1 MTGHSAGIERVA
13 RSISPGKSGFGPAAV
28 PEREKLFVSIGRFA
42 EHDGAMT
49 PRPDSW
55 EDPQDDSAFA
65 AEIAGLRL
73 PLRGYVLSI
82 LPHHA
87 ACDDVVQETSVFLW
101 ERRHERDET
110 TNVKAWAFKVAWF
123 KSMAW
128 RRDRQREKT
137 VSFSED
143 TLHEIAAAAESLA
156 DDAAERL
163 LALRACLSR
172 LAPAEVRLLQ
182 LRYVEG
188 GSLAG
193 HARERQMKPARVQKT
208 ISRLR
213 LALRHCIETKLS
225 RA

>member
-1 MTGHSAGIERVA
+1 MMS
-13 RSISPGKSGFGPAAV
+13 RSEPW
-28 PEREKLFVSIGRFA
+28 
-42 EHDGAMT
+42 D
-49 PRPDSW
+49 
-55 EDPQDDSAFA
+55 DPQAETAFA
-65 AEIAGLRL
+65 AEITALRVA
-73 PLRGYVLSI
+73 LRGYVMSI

-87 ACDDVVQETSVFLW
+87 ACDDVVQDTCIFLW
-101 ERRHERDET
+101 DRRHERDEA

-123 KSMAW
+123 KAMAW

-143 TLHEIAAAAESLA
+143 TLHEIAGAAESIA
-156 DDAAERL
+156 DESTERL

-188 GSLAG
+188 GSLTG
-193 HARERQMKPARVQKT
+193 HAREQQMKPARVQKT

>member
-1 MTGHSAGIERVA
+1 MMSRAE
-13 RSISPGKSGFGPAAV
+13 PG
-28 PEREKLFVSIGRFA
+28 
-42 EHDGAMT
+42 
-49 PRPDSW
+49 
-55 EDPQDDSAFA
+55 EDPRDDSAFA
-65 AEIAGLRL
+65 VEIAALRVS
-73 PLRGYVLSI
+73 LRAYVMSI

-101 ERRHERDET
+101 ERRSERDDS
-110 TNVKAWAFKVAWF
+110 TNLKAWAFKVAWF
-123 KSMAW
+123 KAMAW
-128 RRDRQREKT
+128 RRDKQREKT

-143 TLHEIAAAAESLA
+143 TLHEIAAAAENLA

-182 LRYVEG
+182 LRYIEG
-188 GSLAG
+188 GSLTG
-193 HARERQMKPARVQKT
+193 HAREQQMKPSRVQKT

-213 LALRHCIETKLS
+213 LALRHCIETRLS